1 MKKTMKF
8 GVVLVVVLA
17 LAGCGGSTPV
27 YTEHYYETHVPQMK
41 TMYNKCKTMRTMTHA
56 QTRDCENAQDAMWDY
71 STSSAITSGHPY
83 NN

>member
-8 GVVLVVVLA
+8 SVVFLALA
-17 LAGCGGSTPV
+17 LAGCGSQTAV

-41 TMYNKCKTMRTMTHA
+41 SMYSKCKTMGTMTHA
-56 QTRDCENAQDAMWDY
+56 QTRNCENAQDAMWDY
-71 STSSAITSGHPY
+71 STSSAIASGHPY